1 MALIVHRKSPALT
14 CFVTHVRARED
25 GASRACDGPTGA
37 APTFLFSL
45 FADGVEAIDRSID
58 LDRPLSS

>member
-1 MALIVHRKSPALT
+1 MAPPAPRRQ
-14 CFVTHVRARED
+14 VV
-25 GASRACDGPTGA
+25 
-37 APTFLFSL
+37 LFRL